1 MKATRK
7 ADIAT
12 PLLLVLVAAPL
23 LATREHFIAANRGR
37 LSASAQA
44 QAAADAR
51 NVVMAG
57 VV

>member
-1 MKATRK
+1 M
-7 ADIAT
+7 
-12 PLLLVLVAAPL
+12 LVAAPL
-23 LATREHFIAANRGR
+23 LATREHFIAANNGR
-37 LSASAQA
+37 LFASAQA